1 MVRSL
6 FVLDTARST
15 FSGAPP
21 TLRRRTSRLTAAW
34 RPTGSRQFGKLLSQ
48 RPRCDTPK
56 EIDEVTAEGELTV
69 STIVDVVVV
78 SHQPWILVGMQLRY
92 RYRLTPTVEQ
102 RQALAR
108 AFGCARVVY
117 NDALR
122 LREEAHTAGR
132 PFRSDSE
139 VLRLVTTLAKRTPE
153 RAWLTEVSAV
163 VLQQSVADLHRA
175 YRNYFRVLAE
185 AKSERTKGDP
195 RAKLRVRK
203 PHFKSKRGEQA
214 VRFTANSR
222 FRILANGRL
231 SLPKIGDV
239 AVRWSRPLPAPP
251 SSVTVTLDR
260 SGRYHASF
268 VVEVA
273 RNPLPVVEREVGID
287 LGLHVLAAL
296 SDGTTVPNPRWLRRA
311 ERALRRAQR
320 TLSRRRQG
328 STNWH
333 KARRKVARLHARVA
347 DARRDFHHQL
357 STRLIRE
364 NQAVYLENLD
374 VAALGRSKLAK
385 SLADAGWG
393 QFAAMLAYKANLYGR
408 TVVRI
413 DRWCPSSQQCSA
425 CGAKTGPKGRT
436 GLKLRTW
443 TCPACAVVHD
453 RDVNAA
459 RNILAAGRAVTACGG
474 DVRPGPALAV
484 AATPLGTEAGTPPGT
499 AA

>member
-1 MVRSL
+1 
-6 FVLDTARST
+6 
-15 FSGAPP
+15 
-21 TLRRRTSRLTAAW
+21 
-34 RPTGSRQFGKLLSQ
+34 
-48 RPRCDTPK
+48 
-56 EIDEVTAEGELTV
+56 
-69 STIVDVVVV
+69 
-78 SHQPWILVGMQLRY
+78 
-92 RYRLTPTVEQ
+92 
-102 RQALAR
+102 
-108 AFGCARVVY
+108 
-117 NDALR
+117 
-122 LREEAHTAGR
+122 
-132 PFRSDSE
+132 
-139 VLRLVTTLAKRTPE
+139 VLRLVTTFAKRTPE
-153 RAWLTEVSAV
+153 RAWLAEVSAV

-175 YRNYFRVLAE
+175 YRNYFRALAKATGE
-185 AKSERTKGDP
+185 
-195 RAKLRVRK
+195 RAKGNPKAMLRVRK
-203 PHFKSKRGEQA
+203 PRFKSKRSEQA

-222 FRILANGRL
+222 FRILGNGRL
-231 SLPKIGDV
+231 SLPKVGDV

-260 SGRYHASF
+260 LGRYHAFF

-273 RNPLPVVEREVGID
+273 RNPLTAVEREVGVD

-296 SDGTTVPNPRWLRRA
+296 SDGTTVPNPRWLRQA

-320 TLSRRRQG
+320 TLCRRQQG

-347 DARRDFHHQL
+347 DARRDLHHQL

-393 QFAAMLAYKANLYGR
+393 QFTAMLAYKADLYGR

-413 DRWCPSSQQCSA
+413 DRWCPSSQLCSA
-425 CGAKTGPKGRT
+425 CGAKTGPKGRA
-436 GLKLRTW
+436 GLKVRTW
-443 TCPACAVVHD
+443 TCSVRTAAHD

-474 DVRPGPALAV
+474 DIRPGLALAV
-484 AATPLGTEAGTPPGT
+484 AATPSGTEAGTPPG
-499 AA
+499 AAA

>member
-1 MVRSL
+1 
-6 FVLDTARST
+6 
-15 FSGAPP
+15 
-21 TLRRRTSRLTAAW
+21 
-34 RPTGSRQFGKLLSQ
+34 
-48 RPRCDTPK
+48 
-56 EIDEVTAEGELTV
+56 
-69 STIVDVVVV
+69 VDVVVVV

-92 RYRLTPTVEQ
+92 RYRLAPTVEQ
-102 RQALAR
+102 RQALAC

-122 LREEAHTAGR
+122 LREDTHMAGR
-132 PFRSDSE
+132 PFVSDGE

-153 RAWLTEVSAV
+153 RAWLAEVSAV

-175 YRNYFRVLAE
+175 YRNYFGALAE
-185 AKSERTKGDP
+185 AKAERAKGDP
-195 RAKLRVRK
+195 KAKLRVRK
-203 PHFKSKRGEQA
+203 PRFKSKRGEQA

-231 SLPKIGDV
+231 SLPKVGEV
-239 AVRWSRPLPAPP
+239 AVRWSRQLPAPP

-268 VVEVA
+268 VVKVA
-273 RNPLPVVEREVGID
+273 RNPLPAVEHEVGVD

-296 SDGTTVPNPRWLRRA
+296 SDGNTVPNPRWLRQA

-320 TLSRRRQG
+320 TLSRRRLG

-333 KARRKVARLHARVA
+333 KARRKVARLHARVV
-347 DARRDFHHQL
+347 DARRDLHHQL

-364 NQAVYLENLD
+364 NQVVYLEDLD
-374 VAALGRSKLAK
+374 VAALGRSTLAK

-393 QFAAMLAYKANLYGR
+393 QFTAMLAYKANLYGR

-425 CGAKTGPKGRT
+425 CGAKTGPRGRA
-436 GLKLRTW
+436 GLKVRTW
-443 TCPACAVVHD
+443 TCSACAATHD

-474 DVRPGPALAV
+474 NVRPGLALAV
-484 AATPLGTEAGTPPGT
+484 AATPLGTEAGTSPGS

>member
-1 MVRSL
+1 MDV
-6 FVLDTARST
+6 
-15 FSGAPP
+15 
-21 TLRRRTSRLTAAW
+21 
-34 RPTGSRQFGKLLSQ
+34 
-48 RPRCDTPK
+48 
-56 EIDEVTAEGELTV
+56 
-69 STIVDVVVV
+69 VVVV

-92 RYRLTPTVEQ
+92 RYRLVPTVEQ

-122 LREEAHTAGR
+122 LREDTHMAGR
-132 PFRSDSE
+132 PFISDGE

-153 RAWLTEVSAV
+153 RAWLAEVSAV

-175 YRNYFRVLAE
+175 YHLYFRALAE
-185 AKSERTKGDP
+185 AKAERAKGNP
-195 RAKLRVRK
+195 KAKLRVRK
-203 PHFKSKRGEQA
+203 PRFKS
-214 VRFTANSR
+214 
-222 FRILANGRL
+222 ILTNGRL
-231 SLPKIGDV
+231 SLPKVGEV

-273 RNPLPVVEREVGID
+273 RNPLPAVEHEVAVD
-287 LGLHVLAAL
+287 LGLHVLATL
-296 SDGTTVPNPRWLRRA
+296 SDGTTVANPRWLRQA
-311 ERALRRAQR
+311 ERTLRRAQR
-320 TLSRRRQG
+320 SLSRRRLG

-333 KARRKVARLHARVA
+333 KARRKVARLHAHVV
-347 DARRDFHHQL
+347 DARRDLHHQL

-364 NQAVYLENLD
+364 NQAVYLEDLD
-374 VAALGRSKLAK
+374 VAALGRSTLAK

-393 QFAAMLAYKANLYGR
+393 QFTAMLAYKADLYGR

-413 DRWCPSSQQCSA
+413 DRWYPSSQQCSA
-425 CGAKTGPKGRT
+425 CGAKTGPTGRA
-436 GLKLRTW
+436 GLKVRTW
-443 TCPACAVVHD
+443 TCSACAAAHD

-474 DVRPGPALAV
+474 NVRPGLALAV
-484 AATPLGTEAGTPPGT
+484 AATPSGTEAGTPPGT

>member
-1 MVRSL
+1 MGGEHRMV
-6 FVLDTARST
+6 AC
-15 FSGAPP
+15 AH
-21 TLRRRTSRLTAAW
+21 
-34 RPTGSRQFGKLLSQ
+34 
-48 RPRCDTPK
+48 
-56 EIDEVTAEGELTV
+56 
-69 STIVDVVVV
+69 VV
-78 SHQPWILVGMQLRY
+78 SHQRGILLGMQLRY
-92 RYRLTPTVEQ
+92 RYRLEPTAEQ

-122 LREEAHTAGR
+122 LREDTHMAGR
-132 PFRSDSE
+132 PFIPDGE
-139 VLRLVTTLAKRTPE
+139 VLRLVTTQAKRTPE
-153 RAWLTEVSAV
+153 RAWLAEVSAV

-175 YRNYFRVLAE
+175 YRNYFRELRDLKAE
-185 AKSERTKGDP
+185 RAMRNPK
-195 RAKLRVRK
+195 AKLRVRK
-203 PHFKSKRGEQA
+203 PRFKSKRGEQA
-214 VRFTANSR
+214 ARFTANSR

-231 SLPKIGDV
+231 SLPKVGDL

-251 SSVTVTLDR
+251 SSVTVTLDC

-273 RNPLPVVEREVGID
+273 RNPLAAVEREVGVD

-296 SDGTTVPNPRWLRRA
+296 SDGTTVPNPRWLRQA

-320 TLSRRRQG
+320 ILSRRQQG

-333 KARRKVARLHARVA
+333 KARRKVARRHARVT

-357 STRLIRE
+357 STRLIRD
-364 NQAVYLENLD
+364 NQVVYLENLN

-385 SLADAGWG
+385 SLHDVGWG
-393 QFAAMLAYKANLYGR
+393 QFTAMLAYKADLYGR

-425 CGAKTGPKGRT
+425 CGAKTGPRGQA
-436 GLKLRTW
+436 GLKVRAW
-443 TCPACAVVHD
+443 TCSVCAAAHD

-474 DVRPGPALAV
+474 YVRPGLALAV
-484 AATPLGTEAGTPPGT
+484 AATPSGTEAGTPPGT

>member
-1 MVRSL
+1 
-6 FVLDTARST
+6 
-15 FSGAPP
+15 
-21 TLRRRTSRLTAAW
+21 
-34 RPTGSRQFGKLLSQ
+34 
-48 RPRCDTPK
+48 
-56 EIDEVTAEGELTV
+56 
-69 STIVDVVVV
+69 VDVVVV
-78 SHQPWILVGMQLRY
+78 SHPPWILAGMQLRY
-92 RYRLTPTVEQ
+92 RYRLAPTVEQ

-122 LREEAHTAGR
+122 LREDTHMAGR
-132 PFRSDSE
+132 PFKSDGE

-153 RAWLTEVSAV
+153 RAWLAEVSAV

-175 YRNYFRVLAE
+175 YRNYFRALTEVKAE
-185 AKSERTKGDP
+185 RVKGNP
-195 RAKLRVRK
+195 QAKLRTRK
-203 PHFKSKRGEQA
+203 PRLKSKRGEQA

-231 SLPKIGDV
+231 SLPKVGDV

-251 SSVTVTLDR
+251 SSVTVTLDH

-273 RNPLPVVEREVGID
+273 RNPLPALEREVGVD

-296 SDGTTVPNPRWLRRA
+296 SDGATIPNPRWLRQA

-320 TLSRRRQG
+320 TLSRRQQG
-328 STNWH
+328 SANWR
-333 KARRKVARLHARVA
+333 KARRKVARLHARVT
-347 DARRDFHHQL
+347 DARRDLHHQL

-364 NQAVYLENLD
+364 NQAVYLESLD

-393 QFAAMLAYKANLYGR
+393 QFTAMLAYKADLYGR

-413 DRWCPSSQQCSA
+413 DRWYPSSQQCSA
-425 CGAKTGPKGRT
+425 CGAKTGPKGRA
-436 GLKLRTW
+436 GLKVRTW
-443 TCPACAVVHD
+443 ICSVCAAAHD

-459 RNILAAGRAVTACGG
+459 RNILAAGRAVIACGG
-474 DVRPGPALAV
+474 NVRPGLALAV
-484 AATPLGTEAGTPPGT
+484 AATPSGTEAGTPPGT
-499 AA
+499 PA

>member
-1 MVRSL
+1 
-6 FVLDTARST
+6 
-15 FSGAPP
+15 
-21 TLRRRTSRLTAAW
+21 
-34 RPTGSRQFGKLLSQ
+34 
-48 RPRCDTPK
+48 
-56 EIDEVTAEGELTV
+56 VTAEGESTV

-132 PFRSDSE
+132 PFRFE
-139 VLRLVTTLAKRTPE
+139 
-153 RAWLTEVSAV
+153 
-163 VLQQSVADLHRA
+163 
-175 YRNYFRVLAE
+175 
-185 AKSERTKGDP
+185 
-195 RAKLRVRK
+195 
-203 PHFKSKRGEQA
+203 
-214 VRFTANSR
+214 
-222 FRILANGRL
+222 
-231 SLPKIGDV
+231 IGDV

-268 VVEVA
+268 VEVA

-393 QFAAMLAYKANLYGR
+393 QFAAMLTYKANLYGR
-408 TVVRI
+408 TVVPI
-413 DRWCPSSQQCSA
+413 DRWCPSSQRCSA

-436 GLKLRTW
+436 GLKLRT
-443 TCPACAVVHD
+443 
-453 RDVNAA
+453 
-459 RNILAAGRAVTACGG
+459 
-474 DVRPGPALAV
+474 
-484 AATPLGTEAGTPPGT
+484 
-499 AA
+499 

>member
-1 MVRSL
+1 V
-6 FVLDTARST
+6 
-15 FSGAPP
+15 GAD
-21 TLRRRTSRLTAAW
+21 
-34 RPTGSRQFGKLLSQ
+34 GGQ
-48 RPRCDTPK
+48 
-56 EIDEVTAEGELTV
+56 
-69 STIVDVVVV
+69 TIVHLVVV
-78 SHQPWILVGMQLRY
+78 SQQPWILVGMQLRY
-92 RYRLTPTVEQ
+92 RYRLAPTVEQ

-122 LREEAHTAGR
+122 LREDTYMAGR
-132 PFRSDSE
+132 PFISDGE
-139 VLRLVTTLAKRTPE
+139 VLRLVTTSAKRTPE
-153 RAWLTEVSAV
+153 RAWLAEVSAV
-163 VLQQSVADLHRA
+163 VLQQSVADLHQA
-175 YRNYFRVLAE
+175 YRNYFRALAE
-185 AKSERTKGDP
+185 AKAERAKGNP
-195 RAKLRVRK
+195 KAKLRVRK
-203 PHFKSKRGEQA
+203 PRLKSKRGEQA
-214 VRFTANSR
+214 VRFTTNSR

-231 SLPKIGDV
+231 SLPKVGEV

-273 RNPLPVVEREVGID
+273 RNPLPTVEREVGVD

-296 SDGTTVPNPRWLRRA
+296 SDGTTIPNPRWLRQA

-320 TLSRRRQG
+320 TLSRRQQG

-333 KARRKVARLHARVA
+333 KARRKVACLHARVA
-347 DARRDFHHQL
+347 DARRDLHHQL

-393 QFAAMLAYKANLYGR
+393 QFTAMLAYKADLYGR

-425 CGAKTGPKGRT
+425 CGAKTGPQGLA
-436 GLKLRTW
+436 GLKVRTW
-443 TCPACAVVHD
+443 TCTLCAAAHD

-459 RNILAAGRAVTACGG
+459 RNVLAAGRAVTACGG
-474 DVRPGPALAV
+474 NVRPGLALAV
-484 AATPLGTEAGTPPGT
+484 AATPFGAEAGTPPGIP
-499 AA
+499 A

>member
-1 MVRSL
+1 V
-6 FVLDTARST
+6 
-15 FSGAPP
+15 G
-21 TLRRRTSRLTAAW
+21 
-34 RPTGSRQFGKLLSQ
+34 
-48 RPRCDTPK
+48 
-56 EIDEVTAEGELTV
+56 AEGEQTV

-92 RYRLTPTVEQ
+92 QYRLAPTVGQ

-122 LREEAHTAGR
+122 LREDTHMAGR
-132 PFRSDSE
+132 PFISDGE
-139 VLRLVTTLAKRTPE
+139 VLRPVTTLAKRTPE
-153 RAWLTEVSAV
+153 RAWLAEVSAV
-163 VLQQSVADLHRA
+163 VLQQSVGDLHRA
-175 YRNYFRVLAE
+175 YRNYFRALTE
-185 AKSERTKGDP
+185 AKAERAKGNP
-195 RAKLRVRK
+195 KAKLRVRK
-203 PHFKSKRGEQA
+203 PRLKSKRGEQA

-231 SLPKIGDV
+231 SLPKVGDV

-273 RNPLPVVEREVGID
+273 RNPLPAVEREVGVD

-296 SDGTTVPNPRWLRRA
+296 SDGTTVPNPRWLRQA

-320 TLSRRRQG
+320 TLSRRQQD

-347 DARRDFHHQL
+347 DARRDLHHQL

-393 QFAAMLAYKANLYGR
+393 QFTAMLAYKADLYGR

-413 DRWCPSSQQCSA
+413 DRWCSSSQQCSA
-425 CGAKTGPKGRT
+425 CGAKTGPKGRA
-436 GLKLRTW
+436 GLKVRAW
-443 TCPACAVVHD
+443 TCSVCAAAHD

-459 RNILAAGRAVTACGG
+459 RNVLAAGRAVTACGG
-474 DVRPGPALAV
+474 NVRPGLALAV
-484 AATPLGTEAGTPPGT
+484 AATPLGTEAGTPPGMP
-499 AA
+499 A